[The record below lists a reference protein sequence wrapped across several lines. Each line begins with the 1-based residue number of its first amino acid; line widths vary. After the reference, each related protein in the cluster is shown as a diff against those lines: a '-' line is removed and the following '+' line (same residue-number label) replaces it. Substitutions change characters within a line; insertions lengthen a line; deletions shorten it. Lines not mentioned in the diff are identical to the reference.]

1 MCSHIKRQIEPLK
14 SVFRRKTSKHCSGL
28 SKTKISGDNEVHS
41 HLDFRILS
49 GDRTWKMDHLN
60 MCYVLLKMTLFMAR
74 LVYPEGFQGQKTRK
88 GERGSDSD

>member
-74 LVYPEGFQGQKTRK
+74 LVYPEGFQGQKTRNR
-88 GERGSDSD
+88 ERGSDSD